1 MQVAGP
7 VQSGDM
13 VVRSGQASPGITALL
28 AKESRKQRGIFQ
40 LPPTEEPQ
48 KDFYNM
54 ALSNVQNQLRGAAQ
68 TINAMAPE
76 GESLAYINPQEA
88 GILKLLG
95 GSGEPEPVTG
105 IPSYYTP
112 GGGQYGGYSKPR
124 FTTDKPGGE
133 RDKRVKE
140 NQKKY
145 IGKGPTGPANTQ
157 FQQTAEGLAA
167 AIKEAT
173 GESYG
178 DQAKGAI
185 TSFIG
190 TAGIT
195 DEGKY
200 DPLKA
205 AQGLVDIAKGGS
217 EEQKSFFKDK
227 YKDISKSLKRSL
239 GAYDYGGKTFLGLG
253 DGFVLGDDTKN
264 ILKAAQTLG
273 QLPRDK
279 NFIEKITDFSI
290 LKNLFGNNTED
301 MSIAE
306 LTEMYNRQ
314 DEMRKQEEERRRRGG
329 GRDDKPAPQESAGE
343 SSEENEEEEE
353 FPYFNYRRKFM
364 QPMDYESIIA
374 RAYQGGEGS
383 LLQNLGEAI
392 KESKES

>member
-54 ALSNVQNQLRGAAQ
+54 ALDNVQNQLRGAAQ

-105 IPSYYTP
+105 IPSFYIT
-112 GGGQYGGYSKPR
+112 GGKEGGSGVSRGMIQRAK
-124 FTTDKPGGE
+124 DK
-133 RDKRVKE
+133 RDK
-140 NQKKY
+140 KKF
-145 IGKGPTGPANTQ
+145 IGQGPTGPANTQ

-329 GRDDKPAPQESAGE
+329 RGNKDDRPDSQETTDDST
-343 SSEENEEEEE
+343 EEEEE
-353 FPYFNYRRKFM
+353 DFPYFGFRRRM
-364 QPMDYESIIA
+364 IQPMDYESIIA
-374 RAYQGGEGS
+374 RAYEGGQGS

-392 KESKES
+392 KESKAS